1 MHILVTNDDGITSL
15 SLATLAAHLRQIGDV
30 TVLAPNR
37 NRSVSS
43 HLKTL
48 HRPLRVQTAVLA
60 DGSPALTTDGSP
72 VDCVAL
78 ALLGVVERP
87 VDIVVSGIN
96 TTHNLGHDVF
106 YSGTVAAAMEAAIWR
121 IPAIAISTLYDVEIG
136 CGPAAEIGLQVTR
149 QVIARGLP
157 RYTVL
162 NVNVPCTTLAKMKG
176 FKVTAMGMSAYHQDE
191 LVHRKDP
198 YGGNYY
204 LIGGQALSEISD
216 NGTDIGAVAD
226 KWVSVTPVR
235 LDMTS
240 ESFMEKLRD
249 WELEVPRESGLYS

>member
-1 MHILVTNDDGITSL
+1 MHILVTNDDGVTSPGL
-15 SLATLAAHLRQIGDV
+15 QALAALLRQIGDV

-43 HLKTL
+43 HIKTL
-48 HRPLRVQTAVLA
+48 HRPLRVHTVDLA

-72 VDCVAL
+72 ADCVAL
-78 ALLGVVERP
+78 ALLGLVDRP

-96 TTHNLGHDVF
+96 TTHNLGHDVT

-121 IPAIAISTLYDVEIG
+121 IPAISISTLYDAEIG
-136 CGPAAEIGLQVTR
+136 YGPAAEIGLQVAK
-149 QVIARGLP
+149 QVVARGLP

-162 NVNVPCTTLAKMKG
+162 NVNVPCTTLVQLKG
-176 FKVTAMGMSAYHQDE
+176 FKVTRMGMSAYHQDE
-191 LVHRKDP
+191 LVQRKDP

-216 NGTDIGAVAD
+216 NGTDISAVAD
-226 KWVSVTPVR
+226 NWVSVTPLR

-249 WELEVPRESGLYS
+249 WDLEVPRESGLYG